1 VRGWQLKVGGSFEF
15 ESDRDLIMPDLQ
27 GQKNQQVAQFGEI
40 CLDFRTME
48 LMRAGRPVEITLRE
62 FKVLKFLVSRP
73 KVVISRQKLISSAWP
88 KRQRSSYRTVDNC
101 IAKLRQK
108 IESNPE
114 CPVYLR
120 TVHGVGYKFVPEQ
133 ESSAGLELEKI

>member
-1 VRGWQLKVGGSFEF
+1 
-15 ESDRDLIMPDLQ
+15 MPDLQ
-27 GQKNQQVAQFGEI
+27 EQKLQQVAQFGEI

-48 LMRAGRPVEITLRE
+48 LSRAGRPVEITLRE

-73 KVVISRQKLISSAWP
+73 KMAVSRQKLISSAWP
-88 KRQRSSYRTVDNC
+88 KRQRSSFRTVDNC

-133 ESSAGLELEKI
+133 EPSPESQSAGWEQEKV